1 MAPTGQADFNRVPVV
16 NVHKENLAQH
26 QPGLVQDIQA
36 CDFLAIDCE
45 LSGLGDRKKLNA
57 PTIDDR
63 YKNTCLVAK
72 TRSVISLGLSL
83 FRLLPNPPDSSVS
96 HWTYSVK
103 TYNLLVLC
111 SEDYIV
117 EPASLQF
124 LVQHGFDFCSQYR
137 LGIGYNRGNDT
148 SENETVGKQPLRE
161 IFTEIV
167 GAKKPLVL
175 HNGLIDLIFLYH
187 NLWAALPAQL
197 GTFISDITE
206 MFPAGI
212 YDTKYI
218 ADYVSRTQASF
229 LEFVFRK
236 EQKTNAE
243 KFAKCRPHVKLIFDQ
258 EDMDCVEWRLCG
270 LNSDPEAASE
280 PNPEV
285 CFSYAHH
292 GHCPAGTSCKLSH
305 NIDSIIKQTN
315 EEQDKKRRKRKNE
328 DTENT
333 GNGSEEK
340 LAKTDNKAIKD
351 SKDDESDTAGVDT
364 KSAARNSGGHRAGYD
379 AFMTAFS
386 FSTFLVHQTQLPAV
400 PDSFLPAGIKADR
413 LANKIYLVC
422 KDFPLLVQKS
432 AFSKCSVQHDSKMR
446 RLGLYDNDDNQGM

>member
-1 MAPTGQADFNRVPVV
+1 MTPSGQADFTRVPVV

-26 QPGLVQDIQA
+26 QPSVVQDIQA
-36 CDFLAIDCE
+36 CHFLAVDCE

-72 TRSVISLGLSL
+72 TRSVISLGLSM
-83 FRLLPNPPDSSVS
+83 FRLVPNSPGSSVS
-96 HWTYSVK
+96 HWSYSVK

-148 SENETVGKQPLRE
+148 TDSETAGKQPLRE
-161 IFTEIV
+161 IFAEMV
-167 GAKKPLVL
+167 KARKPLIL
-175 HNGLIDLIFLYH
+175 HNGLIDLVFLYH
-187 NLWAALPAQL
+187 NLWAAVPAQL
-197 GTFISDITE
+197 GTFIADISE
-206 MFPAGI
+206 MFPAGV

-236 EQKTNAE
+236 EQKTNAD
-243 KFAKCRPHVKLIFDQ
+243 KCAKSRPHVKLVFEQ

-270 LNSDPEAASE
+270 LDSDPEAAAE
-280 PNPEV
+280 LDAPEV

-292 GHCPAGTSCKLSH
+292 GHCPAGNSCSKSH
-305 NIDSIIKQTN
+305 NIDSIIRQKS
-315 EEQDKKRRKRKNE
+315 EEQDKKWRKRKHD
-328 DTENT
+328 DTENAE
-333 GNGSEEK
+333 NGREGKLTKNGEEGVADTNK
-340 LAKTDNKAIKD
+340 GDSDKAKV
-351 SKDDESDTAGVDT
+351 GT
-364 KSAARNSGGHRAGYD
+364 KSAAPNSGGHRAGYD

-386 FSTFLVHQTQLPAV
+386 FSTFLVHLTQLPAV
-400 PDSFLPAGIKADR
+400 PDNFWPAGIKADR

-432 AFSKCSVQHDSKMR
+432 AFAKCSVQHDLKMR
-446 RLGLYDNDDNQGM
+446 KLGLYDNQGQ

>member
-1 MAPTGQADFNRVPVV
+1 MTQGQADFTQVPVL
-16 NVHKENLAQH
+16 NVHKENIAKF
-26 QPGLVQDIQA
+26 QPLMVHDIQS
-36 CDFLAIDCE
+36 CDFLAVDCE

-83 FRLLPNPPDSSVS
+83 FRLVPNSTSNSVS

-124 LVQHGFDFCSQYR
+124 LVQHGFDFSAQYR
-137 LGIGYNRGNDT
+137 LGIGYNRGNDAPDK
-148 SENETVGKQPLRE
+148 EDPDKQPLRE
-161 IFTEIV
+161 IFAEMVKAQKPIV
-167 GAKKPLVL
+167 F

-187 NLWAALPAQL
+187 NFWAALPTQL
-197 GTFISDITE
+197 GTFISDISE

-243 KFAKCRPHVKLIFDQ
+243 KSAKDRPHVKLVFDQ
-258 EDMDCVEWRLCG
+258 EEMDNVEWRLCG
-270 LNSDPEAASE
+270 LEVDPEASAE
-280 PNPEV
+280 PEV

-292 GHCPAGTSCKLSH
+292 GHCPAGNTCKLSH
-305 NIDSIIKQTN
+305 NIDSILRQKN
-315 EEQDKKRRKRKNE
+315 EEQDRKRRKRKIDDNE
-328 DTENT
+328 TQE
-333 GNGSEEK
+333 NGSK
-340 LAKTDNKAIKD
+340 VTFNTSGDNNKTKNTPPTPA
-351 SKDDESDTAGVDT
+351 
-364 KSAARNSGGHRAGYD
+364 NSGGHRAGYD

-400 PDSFLPAGIKADR
+400 PDSFWPAGIKADK

-422 KDFPLLVQKS
+422 KNFPLLVQKS
-432 AFSKCSVQHDSKMR
+432 AFAKCSVQHDVKMR
-446 RLGLYDNDDNQGM
+446 KLGLYGEEV